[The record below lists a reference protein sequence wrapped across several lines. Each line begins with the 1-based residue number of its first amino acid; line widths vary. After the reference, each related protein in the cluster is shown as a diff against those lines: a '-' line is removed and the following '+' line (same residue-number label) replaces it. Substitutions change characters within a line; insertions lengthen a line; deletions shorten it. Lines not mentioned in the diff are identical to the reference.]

1 MLTSKY
7 FKVKF
12 QFSEFISGLEK
23 GMSPT
28 GKQVSQIHMP
38 IETTHSRFRQ
48 STKGKNIWSSF
59 FSELKSPIFQNH
71 NFSSVSSQV
80 SFKLPLQCLARWNR
94 TESLGTGEYPS
105 LVWKTVQDTFRWPL
119 PRWILNSSVCS
130 RRSVKSIFKVAK
142 AITNCG
148 FLRPR
153 LTYKLQN
160 LVHAL

>member
-71 NFSSVSSQV
+71 NFSSASSQV
-80 SFKLPLQCLARWNR
+80 SFAVTMPGSLESHGKCWYWRIPFTGLKHCPRYFSMTIATLDIEQQCL
-94 TESLGTGEYPS
+94 
-105 LVWKTVQDTFRWPL
+105 
-119 PRWILNSSVCS
+119 
-130 RRSVKSIFKVAK
+130 
-142 AITNCG
+142 
-148 FLRPR
+148 
-153 LTYKLQN
+153 
-160 LVHAL
+160 